1 MATTAQTFQSP
12 VFSQLDT
19 QQMLAM
25 SYMLHEI
32 AEDMEDYYRVKTTWM
47 KRDRTSDI
55 DADLALDDI
64 LGTHEH

>member
-1 MATTAQTFQSP
+1 MGSCIFAWFEYNKRDLFAKNIFMTATAQTFQSS

-32 AEDMEDYYRVKTTWM
+32 AEDMEDYYRVKTT
-47 KRDRTSDI
+47 
-55 DADLALDDI
+55 
-64 LGTHEH
+64 